1 MRQFFLRQYEYLKN
15 AINFRCEHANGFIGI
30 ESQALAHLIITLPA
44 YAHRKDTT
52 TMESVQHINAV
63 NNALLAR
70 QGQCRLQ
77 AQTGGGRWPDAHWHK
92 VSHTYWQ
99 LLLLVLPLEQF
110 LLHRENLC
118 LANTL
123 SDALK
128 IWACFSNRVW
138 SERGQNLCAFFLG
151 GGGTEQH
158 IVVSIPKLY
167 RKSLYSPG
175 FQIHSGSTL
184 KISSLFFNV
193 LGQAHLDVR
202 LE

>member
-1 MRQFFLRQYEYLKN
+1 M
-15 AINFRCEHANGFIGI
+15 ARCP
-30 ESQALAHLIITLPA
+30 LA
-44 YAHRKDTT
+44 
-52 TMESVQHINAV
+52 
-63 NNALLAR
+63 
-70 QGQCRLQ
+70 QGV
-77 AQTGGGRWPDAHWHK
+77 TH
-92 VSHTYWQ
+92 SYWQ

-167 RKSLYSPG
+167 RKS
-175 FQIHSGSTL
+175 HSTR
-184 KISSLFFNV
+184 
-193 LGQAHLDVR
+193 QAFKFTAAAL
-202 LE
+202 